1 MKKIFHTMFVGLVEF
16 TNYEFGAL
24 ILMLSLFWMIA
35 LLLVAFSPNPI
46 TVLCII
52 VVTGIIVLSFYF
64 LKREI
69 EEKNK
74 EKNKKSD

>member
-1 MKKIFHTMFVGLVEF
+1 MKKIFHSMFVGLVEF

-52 VVTGIIVLSFYF
+52 VVTGVIVLSFYF

-74 EKNKKSD
+74 ENNKKSD

>member
-1 MKKIFHTMFVGLVEF
+1 MKKILHAIFVGLVEF

-24 ILMLSLFWMIA
+24 ILMLSLFWMVA
-35 LLLVAFSPNPI
+35 LLLVAFNPNPI

-74 EKNKKSD
+74 ENNKKSD

>member
-16 TNYEFGAL
+16 TNYDFGAL
-24 ILMLSLFWMIA
+24 ILMLSLFWMVA

-52 VVTGIIVLSFYF
+52 GVTGVIVLSFYF

-69 EEKNK
+69 EEKSK
-74 EKNKKSD
+74 ENNKKSD

>member
-52 VVTGIIVLSFYF
+52 MVTGIIVLSFYF

-74 EKNKKSD
+74 ENNKKI

>member
-46 TVLCII
+46 TALCII

-74 EKNKKSD
+74 ENNKKSD